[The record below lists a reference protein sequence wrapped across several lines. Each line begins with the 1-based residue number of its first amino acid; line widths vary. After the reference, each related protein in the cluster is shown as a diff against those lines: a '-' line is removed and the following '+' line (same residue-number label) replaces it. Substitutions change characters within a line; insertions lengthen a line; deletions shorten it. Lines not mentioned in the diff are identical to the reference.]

1 MSFFIRNKRKQSE
14 ANGVKLQGRKSQNK
28 KQKFV
33 GKRKRSALDEE
44 IESESD
50 VDSDGADERRKAD
63 VSSEEEEE
71 TPQEK
76 KLRLA
81 KQYLAELEKEEAEKR
96 ETDDVSH
103 DAISHRLQ
111 QDALEQSGKLHKTVS
126 DQYTCPDP
134 SAVRVLRGHQLPVTC
149 AVISPDSKS
158 AFSASK
164 DGSIIKWCLET
175 YRKLHVMPGGRKGT
189 EKTHVG
195 HTACI
200 LCLAIS
206 SDGKYLAAG
215 DANNIIHIWDPATC
229 KLVHTFRG
237 HRKPVTGV
245 AFRRNT
251 HQLFSASQDRM
262 VKIWNLDEM
271 AYVESLYGH
280 QDAITAI
287 DSLIRERA
295 VTCGGRD
302 RSVRIWKVM
311 EESQLVF
318 HGHTG
323 SIDCVSLINESS
335 FITGGEDNCLC
346 LWTVMKKKPVY
357 MRRNAHGT
365 SDGESTQTVEENWI
379 TAVAS
384 LQFTDLVASGSKDGC
399 VRLWKC
405 SADFRSLS
413 PLFSVPVPGF
423 INSLQF
429 SPTGDFL
436 LAGVGQEHRLG
447 RWWRLRQAKNAVYVI
462 PLPKTPTSS

>member
-1 MSFFIRNKRKQSE
+1 MSQSS
-14 ANGVKLQGRKSQNK
+14 GKFKGRKSPGK
-28 KQKFV
+28 KQKFGGK

-50 VDSDGADERRKAD
+50 AESEDADLRTKAD
-63 VSSEEEEE
+63 LSTEDEEEE

-96 ETDDVSH
+96 ETDHVTH

-111 QDALEQSGKLHKTVS
+111 QDALEQSGQLHKVVS

-134 SAVRVLRGHQLPVTC
+134 SAVHVLRGHQLPVTC
-149 AVISPDSKS
+149 AVVSSDSKT

-164 DGSIIKWCLET
+164 DGTIIKWCLES
-175 YRKLHVMPGGRKGT
+175 YRKLHVIPGGRKGT

-195 HTACI
+195 HTACV
-200 LCLAIS
+200 LCLAVTT
-206 SDGKYLAAG
+206 DGKYFATG
-215 DANNIIHIWDPATC
+215 DANNLIHIWDPATC

-245 AFRRNT
+245 AFRRNS
-251 HQLFSASQDRM
+251 HQLFSAGQDRM

-280 QDAITAI
+280 QDCITAI
-287 DSLIRERA
+287 DSLMRERA
-295 VTCGGRD
+295 VSCGGRD

-318 HGHTG
+318 HGHSG
-323 SIDCVSLINESS
+323 SIDCVSLINESN

-346 LWTVMKKKPVY
+346 LWTVMKKKPSFTY
-357 MRRNAHGT
+357 RNAH
-365 SDGESTQTVEENWI
+365 SASISGESTQTVEENWI

-384 LQFTDLVASGSKDGC
+384 LQFTDLVASGSKDGYI
-399 VRLWKC
+399 RLWKC
-405 SADFRSLS
+405 SADFRSLA
-413 PLFSVPVPGF
+413 PLFCIPMPGF
-423 INSLQF
+423 VNSLQF
-429 SPTGDFL
+429 SPSGDFL

-447 RWWRLRQAKNAVYVI
+447 RWWRLKQAKNAVYII
-462 PLPKTPTSS
+462 PLPKKQASS